1 MVVKIR
7 KEDKPMTKTKFM
19 TVPVMDFK
27 YDSDTGEFTCYAN
40 VKNIIDHAKDR
51 SVNGCFVKTIQRH
64 KDNGTM
70 PKMLW
75 MHNPYA
81 LPVGK
86 WVEMREDDKG
96 LFMRG
101 KLSKTSMGTD
111 LEILAKDG
119 ALDSFSIGYIEIES
133 KYNTTLK
140 CNDLIEV
147 DVKEV
152 SWVNFAC
159 NEASTLH
166 SIKTHLDEGKTL
178 TKAELREVLST
189 TGLLSKRQIERVTAD
204 YNPADDIDLTE
215 IGNLLAKSELFQ

>member
-7 KEDKPMTKTKFM
+7 KEDKQMTKTKFM

-40 VKNIIDHAKDR
+40 VKNIIDKGKDR
-51 SVNGCFVKTIQRH
+51 TVDGCFVKSIERH
-64 KDNGTM
+64 KTNGTM
-70 PKMLW
+70 PKQLW
-75 MHNPYA
+75 MHNPYG
-81 LPVGK
+81 LPVGP
-86 WVEMREDDKG
+86 WLEMREDSKG

-101 KLSKTSMGTD
+101 KLSKTTMGSD
-111 LEILAKDG
+111 IEILAKDN
-119 ALDSFSIGYIEIES
+119 ALDSFSIGYHVIEERWNS
-133 KYNTTLK
+133 AKS
-140 CNDLIEV
+140 CNDLIEIHV
-147 DVKEV
+147 VEV
-152 SWVNFAC
+152 SWVNFPM
-159 NEASTLH
+159 NEASTLQ

-204 YNPADDIDLTE
+204 YNPADDIDLNE